1 MSSAEPSEVPSPAPE
16 SGRLLQKASEV
27 GDTDETTSAGAQ
39 PSKYSGLRDLQKQKE
54 KWPNLLR
61 WVLILSFLI
70 QAALL
75 VALLFGRPLDDWT
88 IRAVLLQFTAM
99 FIASLR
105 FLFR

>member
-1 MSSAEPSEVPSPAPE
+1 MSSAEPPEGASVAPE

-27 GDTDETTSAGAQ
+27 GDTDETTSAGTQ

-54 KWPNLLR
+54 KWSNLLR

-75 VALLFGRPLDDWT
+75 GALLFGRPLDDWT